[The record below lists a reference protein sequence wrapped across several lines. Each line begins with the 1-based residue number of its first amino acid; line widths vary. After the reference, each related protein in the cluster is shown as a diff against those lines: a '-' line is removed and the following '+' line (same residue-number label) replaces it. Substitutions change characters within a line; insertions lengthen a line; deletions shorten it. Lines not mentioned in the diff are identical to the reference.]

1 MLGFRVLGF
10 GLKRRASGSRQF
22 HDHECVELVGFRL
35 QGLQACSVP
44 HCLQVTISIY
54 VYIYIHMYLCVCA
67 NAICIY
73 MCVYVYIDLLL

>member
-54 VYIYIHMYLCVCA
+54 VYIYTYVSVCVRMQSVS
-67 NAICIY
+67 IS
-73 MCVYVYIDLLL
+73 VYTYI

>member
-1 MLGFRVLGF
+1 MGF

-54 VYIYIHMYLCVCA
+54 VYIYTYISVCVCA
-67 NAICIY
+67 NTICIY
-73 MCVYVYIDLLL
+73 ICVYVYIDLLL